1 MTFGIF
7 SQKIYISDIWYMLT
21 ENKFSDPTG
30 SINLLYIEGDL
41 IATSDATKFVFSNN
55 FLMLPLNINYKQFNK
70 NHV

>member
-30 SINLLYIEGDL
+30 CL
-41 IATSDATKFVFSNN
+41 
-55 FLMLPLNINYKQFNK
+55 
-70 NHV
+70 